1 MNTGVETARIFLALW
16 PDTLSRAGLARCRD
30 AWRWNDGAKVVPTGQ
45 LHLTLHFIG
54 SFPSDRLP
62 QLAQSLQVAF
72 DPFDLALERHELWPR
87 GIAVLRP
94 GEVPAGLRSLHAAL
108 YDVLRA
114 QGLPVEAREY
124 RPHVTLA
131 RRAEG
136 SVPPVQAPGLRWRIA
151 ACVLVESVPGAG
163 YRVLRDYTAS

>member
-1 MNTGVETARIFLALW
+1 VNSGGDTARIFLSLW
-16 PDTLSRAGLARCRD
+16 PDAVSRAGLVRCRD

-45 LHLTLHFIG
+45 LHLTLYFIG
-54 SFPSDRLP
+54 SFPRDRMAR
-62 QLAQSLQVAF
+62 LAQVLQVAF

-94 GEVPAGLRSLHAAL
+94 GEMPAGLRSLHAAL
-108 YDVLRA
+108 GDGLRA
-114 QGLPVEAREY
+114 QGLPLEAREY

-136 SVPPVQAPGLRWRIA
+136 SVPPEQAPGLRWRIA
-151 ACVLVESVPGAG
+151 ACVLVESVSGAG
-163 YRVLRDYTAS
+163 YRVLRD